1 MEKTAQMEIALLVK
15 GAKDKD
21 QRSIEALYKMYYP
34 RMKGVCIKIV
44 KTDEDA
50 VHDLVQNAFILALAS
65 LHTLHNE
72 ERFGEW
78 LTTITRN
85 VALKYLQKKSRI
97 RFIPL
102 SELSSED
109 TSMTMMAEGADALV
123 NLNDIKAFVQQL
135 PKGYGEIF
143 RLSVI
148 EGYSHIEIGNMLG
161 IAPHSSSSQLTRAKA
176 LLRQML
182 REKQLPL
189 VIILLL
195 TALPCVILWLR
206 QRTTDEKELAK
217 DTFTPKKEY
226 DGTTPTQTDSVGLTI
241 RDVPPFLAGGV
252 TRHVVTV
259 ASDNRADSLG
269 TTRKNC
275 AEIQEVDSVSV
286 TTPSLAAEQDSI
298 ATKADSLVRSLNQ
311 PEMYLAQ
318 RPSKSKN
325 SGWQLM
331 AGGAI
336 NFAAD
341 DTRYKSIAVS
351 GDFPEPDG
359 PISGIPTSINT
370 WEEYAEVLRMEMYD
384 NPSEETQALLDVAER
399 NSGEIAE
406 QEHHR
411 NPISI
416 GIALSRKVN
425 EKLSVETGL
434 QYDRLNSRFV
444 TGSLQNN
451 IEEEQ
456 RIDYLGVPLGVT
468 YRLFNHKP
476 FTLYGMAGI
485 VLHIPLHG
493 SSASD
498 YMVDG
503 LKTYHFESTVNAPL
517 QWTVPLGL
525 GVQYQ
530 LTPHVG
536 IYAQP
541 TLNWH
546 IPGNSSVR
554 TMWTEYPWQVTVPIG
569 IRFTW

>member
-1 MEKTAQMEIALLVK
+1 MEIASLVK
-15 GAKDKD
+15 GAKNKD
-21 QRSIEALYKMYYP
+21 QHSIEALYKMYYP
-34 RMKGVCIKIV
+34 KMKGVCIKIV
-44 KTDEDA
+44 KTDEDVA
-50 VHDLVQNAFILALAS
+50 HDLVQNAFILALAS
-65 LHTLHNE
+65 METLHNE

-102 SELSSED
+102 SELSAED
-109 TSMTMMAEGADALV
+109 TSMTMMAEGADSLA
-123 NLNDIKAFVQQL
+123 NLNEIKAFVQQL
-135 PKGYGEIF
+135 PKGYGEVF

-189 VIILLL
+189 VMILLL
-195 TALPCVILWLR
+195 IALPCAILWLR
-206 QRTTDEKELAK
+206 HRATDEKELAK
-217 DTFTPKKEY
+217 ETSKPTREH
-226 DGTTPTQTDSVGLTI
+226 DGTTSMPTDSVDRDPQEAPSLLAGKATHRVNGVKVDSIVNI
-241 RDVPPFLAGGV
+241 RDNQTNPEI
-252 TRHVVTV
+252 
-259 ASDNRADSLG
+259 SIMDS
-269 TTRKNC
+269 T
-275 AEIQEVDSVSV
+275 SVL
-286 TTPSLAAEQDSI
+286 TPSLAEEQDSV

-318 RPSKSKN
+318 RPSKPED

-399 NSGEIAE
+399 NSGEIVE

-434 QYDRLNSRFV
+434 QYDRLNSRFI

-456 RIDYLGVPLGVT
+456 RIDYLGVPLGMT
-468 YRLFNHKP
+468 YRLFKHKP

-485 VLHIPLHG
+485 MLHIPLHG

-530 LTPHVG
+530 LTPHLG